1 MTDRPMTPTVDPA
14 IGSDVRQWRGLVR
27 TGAWAALA
35 SVAFIAVQIAI
46 YLLWPPPDTAEEF
59 FRELNDNPVVGL
71 LMLDA
76 LYPLSN
82 VLTLLFYGALAVPLW
97 RVSRSAVTIALA
109 LGGVGMASFMASVR
123 PVEMLQLARTY
134 AEAAPA
140 ERVAL
145 AATGEGMLATWTG
158 SAFDVYYL
166 LNCAALLIFGLL
178 ILRSASRHRAPVSS
192 KPVSSQPVSGNAAPS
207 NSASS
212 QPVSGGPVF
221 SRATAVW
228 GLAAAVLMAV
238 PSNVGTVGL
247 AFALASLVPWAV
259 FAVLGARR
267 LLALCREL

>member
-123 PVEMLQLARTY
+123 PVEMLQLAGAY
-134 AEAAPA
+134 AEAGPA

-166 LNCAALLIFGLL
+166 LNCAALLIFGVL
-178 ILRSASRHRAPVSS
+178 ILRSASRQRA
-192 KPVSSQPVSGNAAPS
+192 PVSGNAVPSNPVSGNPAPS

-267 LLALCREL
+267 LLALCRGL

>member
-123 PVEMLQLARTY
+123 PVEMLQLAGAY
-134 AEAAPA
+134 AEAGPA

-178 ILRSASRHRAPVSS
+178 ILRSASRQRAPVSS
-192 KPVSSQPVSGNAAPS
+192 NPVSSQPVSGN
-207 NSASS
+207 
-212 QPVSGGPVF
+212 PVSGDPVFRNAASSGPVF

-228 GLAAAVLMAV
+228 GLAAAVLMGV

-267 LLALCREL
+267 LLALCRGL